1 MLHLVS
7 SGTCNLT
14 NSSTVYLT
22 GEGRTFSTP
31 GYPLN
36 PGRGTCGWNITVP
49 PGEFV
54 KVTFWEISKQQE
66 PDKRADRMPHLYPE
80 LLVKRFFQIMLSLFF
95 GFLFLHLHGCIRV
108 ICFPHAGFS

>member
-54 KVTFWEISKQQE
+54 KVTFWEMQFEIV
-66 PDKRADRMPHLYPE
+66 
-80 LLVKRFFQIMLSLFF
+80 VKL
-95 GFLFLHLHGCIRV
+95 GELHGKEPIPQSPV
-108 ICFPHAGFS
+108 PVYFS